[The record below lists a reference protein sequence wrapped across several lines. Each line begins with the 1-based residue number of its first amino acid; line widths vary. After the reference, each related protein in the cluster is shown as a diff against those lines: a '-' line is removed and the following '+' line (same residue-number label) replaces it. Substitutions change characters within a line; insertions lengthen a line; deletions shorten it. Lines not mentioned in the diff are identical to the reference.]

1 MKRDDTAGGGG
12 QGARRGTRQGAYRGP
27 GGHPGRARGSSIQPR
42 TSREGGRWGT
52 GADPR
57 PVSRRTDLNPIEGK
71 KFAHKQK

>member
-1 MKRDDTAGGGG
+1 MTRRGGGG
-12 QGARRGTRQGAYRGP
+12 KGQGGGPDKVPTEDRGGTLEGQGVLLFSHVRQER
-27 GGHPGRARGSSIQPR
+27 
-42 TSREGGRWGT
+42 GGRWGT